1 MGCNGVHC
9 ARSAKQ
15 MLGQRLQGPIFNKFH
30 ERGEVALVRFF
41 RGGGVLFVKSLKD
54 LADGSGFVDQDVDRL
69 MSEDLVPIFYQC
81 RHIRIECVSQLAD
94 GIVWASQPLAIPMK

>member
-1 MGCNGVHC
+1 MEYIAPEAPNRCLDSVC
-9 ARSAKQ
+9 RVPSS
-15 MLGQRLQGPIFNKFH
+15 NKFH

-54 LADGSGFVDQDVDRL
+54 LADGSGLVDQDVDRL

-81 RHIRIECVSQLAD
+81 RHIRTECVSQLAD

>member
-9 ARSAKQ
+9 ARSGEQ

-30 ERGEVALVRFF
+30 ERGKVALVRFF
-41 RGGGVLFVKSLKD
+41 SGGRVLFVKSLKD
-54 LADGSGFVDQDVDRL
+54 LADGSGLVNQDVDRL
-69 MSEDLVPIFYQC
+69 ASEDLVPIFCQC